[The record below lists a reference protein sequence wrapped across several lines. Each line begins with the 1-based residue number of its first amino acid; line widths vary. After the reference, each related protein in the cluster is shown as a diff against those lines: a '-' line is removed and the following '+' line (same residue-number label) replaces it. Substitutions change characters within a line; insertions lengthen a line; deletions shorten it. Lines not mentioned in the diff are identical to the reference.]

1 LPVAYVVGGFLVLAG
16 VVLILADVV
25 SPIRIF

>member
-1 LPVAYVVGGFLVLAG
+1 LPVAYVVGAFLAIAG
-16 VVLILADVV
+16 VILVVADIV